1 MAVSG
6 GSGSMHDEKC
16 GCNES
21 SWDYNFRDL
30 ELKKVILDEIMNQM
44 TPQVGQ
50 EAGPRRSEAKR
61 GEMRR

>member
-1 MAVSG
+1 
-6 GSGSMHDEKC
+6 MHDEKC